1 MNQKLRSYKKRMLIL
16 CIMLAVVLITSGVS
30 YAIFTSYSS
39 QSDANTLAA
48 SCMDLEFNGQNEIN
62 LLNTYPISE
71 GEALEQTPYTFTIKN
86 KCNNYIEYYVI
97 ASVIS
102 TTNKVDSKYV
112 KVSLLGD
119 NDLNGAVINTLES
132 IATPQS
138 LSKYSISENYI
149 LKRGDGITK
158 DESRTFNFRMWL
170 DSNNPD
176 IWTSEDV
183 EGKDYQVKIS
193 VVGTVRTRPKDD
205 LFVAAL
211 IDGEE
216 STSFPTTSGYT
227 ASVECTRNG
236 KKVNAK
242 ESIVWNG
249 TEWELTAKITN
260 GNVRCNAT
268 FVTAAPAPDGWYS
281 AGSGTLLA
289 SIRDN
294 NELKTPL
301 TTPGSEVS
309 AHTKDD
315 VESQTTSVS
324 STYQAYYFTYGTGYT
339 ANGSKFNLTG
349 TAVTAD
355 TYANSYS
362 SLVGKY
368 FVSSSASSNGSSTA
382 GTMKTTTNLS
392 SVYYVVSATSSS
404 YTYKQ
409 ITSNKNT
416 TEALLASTE
425 DDYGTSYYFRGA
437 VKNNYVQFANK
448 CWRIV
453 RINGDGSVKL
463 VLHNDNTSNA
473 SSPCASSNNSTTAA
487 FARYSGSSYTSVFN
501 SNYNDNA
508 YIGFMYG
515 ATGASDYASTHAN
528 TNKSDILKNLET
540 WYTNNL
546 SSYESKLADTIWC
559 NDKSTFTTYTSGS
572 TWGTGLGYGTKQTG
586 YGAFNRIYGG
596 DATSYASPS
605 LICPNDNNGG
615 KLSKF
620 TVDDTKNGNGNLTYK
635 IGLLTADEIAFSG
648 FIYGDSVGNRS
659 TYLQENT
666 GTTWWWSLSPG
677 GFDGSGAGVW
687 GVVSG
692 DLYNGRVSD
701 YDGLRPV
708 ISLISSTNVTGDG
721 TSENPYVVEK

>member
-86 KCNNYIEYYVI
+86 NCDNYIEYYVI

-546 SSYESKLADTIWC
+546 TSYESKLADTIWC
-559 NDKSTFTTYTSGS
+559 NDKSTVSG
-572 TWGTGLGYGTKQTG
+572 GLGYGTNATD
-586 YGAFNRIYGG
+586 YGAYNRL
-596 DATSYASPS
+596 ASTKQPT
-605 LICPNDNNGG
+605 LKCPNDNNGG

-635 IGLLTADEIAFSG
+635 IGLLTADEIAFAGS
-648 FIYGDSVGNRS
+648 IAYTYNRS

-666 GTTWWWSLSPG
+666 GTTWWWSLSPDY
-677 GFDGSGAGVW
+677 FYGSNAGVW
-687 GVVSG
+687 FVRSG
-692 DLYNGRVSD
+692 ILNRNFVNYGN
-701 YDGLRPV
+701 GLRPV